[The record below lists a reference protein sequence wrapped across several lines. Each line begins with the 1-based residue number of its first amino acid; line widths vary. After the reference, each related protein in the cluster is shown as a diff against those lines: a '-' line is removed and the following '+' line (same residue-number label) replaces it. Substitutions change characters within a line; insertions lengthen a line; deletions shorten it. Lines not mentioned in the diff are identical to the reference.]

1 MGTKDDLIRQ
11 LANLATTEDEKSQ
24 MARDIAASGILVS
37 DTTSDKSDVGALTK
51 ALSTMTFNQSF
62 KMSRFQSGQNFSR
75 FCERFL
81 EYVATS
87 NMDDDTERCY
97 TFFLQHLDD
106 ETYSLLKAVDVQP
119 AQRRSVS
126 TFINLF
132 KTATY
137 GDESIQL
144 KNDLIN
150 CKQKSE
156 ETISHFVYR
165 LREQATI
172 AYSSENEAEE
182 LCLLAFLR
190 GIHVPRIKRKMN
202 ESVLTTFKAAIALAK
217 RLERAV
223 ELEQETSTTT
233 ETVSILK
240 ESVTEIGD
248 TPHLRRHSDNSRS
261 RSANRSYSHDR
272 SDSRNRSPYRRNNRF
287 DRDRSNSRGRSSN
300 RYDRDFSNNLF
311 DRDRSNSRGRSS
323 NRYNRDSSPDRF
335 SNEASNPNQS
345 SHQRNVSHGHQN
357 RNKSDI
363 LCWTCLNPGHYSKNC
378 YSNPNRRSNRR
389 DYKSNNVRF
398 SDNLN

>member
-1 MGTKDDLIRQ
+1 MSKAELIRQ
-11 LANLATTEDEKSQ
+11 LADLATTDDEKSQ
-24 MARDIAASGILVS
+24 IARDIAVAGIVAS
-37 DTTSDKSDVGALTK
+37 DTSSAESDVGALSK

-62 KMSRFQSGQNFSR
+62 KMPKFQSGQNFSR

-97 TFFLQHLDD
+97 TFFFQHLDD
-106 ETYSLLKAVDVQP
+106 ESYSLLKAVDVLP

-137 GDESIQL
+137 GDESVQL
-144 KNDLIN
+144 KNDLMN

-156 ETISHFVYR
+156 ENISHYVYR

-182 LCLLAFLR
+182 QCLLAFLR

-202 ESVLTTFKAAIALAK
+202 ESVLTTFKAAIAFAK

-223 ELEQETSTTT
+223 EQETSPVTK
-233 ETVSILK
+233 TVSILR
-240 ESVTEIGD
+240 ESATEISD
-248 TPHLRRHSDNSRS
+248 TPHLRRNSDNSRS
-261 RSANRSYSHDR
+261 RSAGRSHSSDR
-272 SDSRNRSPYRRNNRF
+272 SDSRNRSRF
-287 DRDRSNSRGRSSN
+287 DRDRSNSRGRYSN
-300 RYDRDFSNNLF
+300 RYDRDHSNNQF
-311 DRDRSNSRGRSS
+311 DRDRSNSRRG
-323 NRYNRDSSPDRF
+323 Y
-335 SNEASNPNQS
+335 E
-345 SHQRNVSHGHQN
+345 
-357 RNKSDI
+357 
-363 LCWTCLNPGHYSKNC
+363 
-378 YSNPNRRSNRR
+378 
-389 DYKSNNVRF
+389 SNNVRF